1 MTNAAPRLTI
11 GMPVY
16 NGAKDLARAL
26 DCILGQSFQD
36 FKIVISNNGSKDDTA
51 AICAAYAAK
60 DSRITV
66 YTQPVT
72 LNATQNFCFVRDKAD
87 TEYFVWAA
95 HDDTRDNDYFET
107 LVAALDTNKDAI
119 LAFGDILQVDPK
131 TGATETITIDF
142 AQNGKSTLCRLWWTA
157 THQMHHLYGVWR
169 TEAIRKI
176 LWKHSVWS
184 HDTTLMMATTA
195 MGRFA
200 HAPGTK
206 LHYLNNLHPFLPAKP
221 TPAILFAKT
230 GQILHLIGTT
240 AIAVNS
246 VKGPAYAILAVGMVI
261 ARTIRQAVIFAG
273 NRIKR
278 RLKG

>member
-26 DCILGQSFQD
+26 DCILEQSFQD
-36 FKIVISNNGSKDDTA
+36 FKIVISNNGSKDGTA
-51 AICAAYAAK
+51 SICAAYAAK
-60 DSRITV
+60 DPRITV

-87 TEYFVWAA
+87 TEYFAWAA
-95 HDDTRDNDYFET
+95 HDDMRDNDYFEK
-107 LVAALDTNKDAI
+107 LVATLDTNKNAI
-119 LAFGDILQVDPK
+119 LAFGDILQVDPQN
-131 TGATETITIDF
+131 GDTETIILDF
-142 AQNGKSTLCRLWWTA
+142 TQEGKSTPCRMWWTA
-157 THQMHHLYGVWR
+157 THPMHNLYGVWR
-169 TEAIRKI
+169 TAAVQEI
-176 LWKHSVWS
+176 LWKHSPWS
-184 HDTTLMMATTA
+184 LDTTLMMAATA
-195 MGRFA
+195 MGHYA
-200 HAPGTK
+200 YAPGTK

-278 RLKG
+278 RIKG